1 MPQSALTSPNPLG
14 ADGLLENLKAAK
26 NSLNSVVRLTFHVVL
41 LFAAITYMRKTQ
53 ENSKGAPWVFV
64 SAPLATELARKLTSE
79 SSLFH
84 NNREWCILFEYVI
97 VLTAVFYG
105 AIVWYL
111 SLIETEEEN
120 VYLVCLFLCILASY

>member
-41 LFAAITYMRKTQ
+41 LFAAISYMRKTR
-53 ENSKGAPWVFV
+53 ENSRGAPWVFV
-64 SAPLATELARKLTSE
+64 STPLATELVRKLTSK

-84 NNREWCILFEYVI
+84 NNRGCVLFEYLI
-97 VLTAVFYG
+97 VLAAVFYG